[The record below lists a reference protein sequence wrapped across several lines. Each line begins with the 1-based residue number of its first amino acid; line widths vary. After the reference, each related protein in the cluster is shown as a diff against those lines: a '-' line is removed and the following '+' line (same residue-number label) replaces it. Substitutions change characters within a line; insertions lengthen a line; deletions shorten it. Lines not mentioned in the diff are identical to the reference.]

1 MPKKFKLL
9 IFISLTCALI
19 SVGVAEARR
28 MSLQQLELMKQP
40 ADAPIHTPANIPQS
54 HRVWQP
60 QIKDLATWQQLS
72 KPLRD
77 AEFSKFVIDIKS
89 DNIYFVDTNVFTL
102 HTDFVLDYL
111 LKIPHTAANVKAF
124 NRNYSRKKPQFILGY
139 LTHYPKQS
147 TWTFSFWE
155 GDTIDAPT
163 IAKAAKKLEKS
174 FNIASLTFRPDS
186 SYQENIAKQLKLWR
200 VPVMNNNQ
208 IYQAMPYQ
216 AFNTGAAVG
225 VLNIVPP
232 SQKIE
237 NLQFLQQDIVILQQS
252 YPDIS
257 PVSGIIT
264 TEFSTPLSH
273 VNLRAGAWDIPN
285 ASLKTATKDF
295 AQLNKKWVKLEVTEQ
310 ALNLRLATAA
320 EIKNEQEK
328 QKVAKQISL
337 PQADLQSTV
346 LAQLHQIKLE
356 NITRYGA
363 KTVHLGEMLQAGLP
377 VPNGFGIPFYYY
389 QKHMSANRMDI
400 GLQGMLNDARF
411 NKDSVW
417 RKQKLREL
425 QASIKAAPIDAQ
437 HFSAIKKEWHDALRG
452 APVFVRSSTNAEDL
466 AGFNGAGLYDT
477 VANVQDDAALEAAIK
492 QVWASLWNA
501 RAVDERAFFGI
512 PQQQVYAA
520 VLVQT
525 GVNASASGVL
535 LTTDIWGHQPRTF
548 TINAKW
554 GLGMRVVEGQKIAEQ
569 ILYDTGND
577 GTRVISRSDETT
589 MLVFDKKGGTKE
601 KKVSKSEA
609 IITEQRAK
617 RLGQLAQQ
625 VEKLFP
631 QYQVL
636 DIEWVL
642 EKDRFAREKFYIVQA
657 RPYIG
662 KVK

>member
-1 MPKKFKLL
+1 M
-9 IFISLTCALI
+9 
-19 SVGVAEARR
+19 
-28 MSLQQLELMKQP
+28 
-40 ADAPIHTPANIPQS
+40 
-54 HRVWQP
+54 
-60 QIKDLATWQQLS
+60 
-72 KPLRD
+72 
-77 AEFSKFVIDIKS
+77 
-89 DNIYFVDTNVFTL
+89 
-102 HTDFVLDYL
+102 
-111 LKIPHTAANVKAF
+111 
-124 NRNYSRKKPQFILGY
+124 
-139 LTHYPKQS
+139 
-147 TWTFSFWE
+147 
-155 GDTIDAPT
+155 
-163 IAKAAKKLEKS
+163 
-174 FNIASLTFRPDS
+174 
-186 SYQENIAKQLKLWR
+186 
-200 VPVMNNNQ
+200 
-208 IYQAMPYQ
+208 
-216 AFNTGAAVG
+216 
-225 VLNIVPP
+225 
-232 SQKIE
+232 
-237 NLQFLQQDIVILQQS
+237 
-252 YPDIS
+252 
-257 PVSGIIT
+257 
-264 TEFSTPLSH
+264 
-273 VNLRAGAWDIPN
+273 
-285 ASLKTATKDF
+285 
-295 AQLNKKWVKLEVTEQ
+295 
-310 ALNLRLATAA
+310 
-320 EIKNEQEK
+320 
-328 QKVAKQISL
+328 
-337 PQADLQSTV
+337 
-346 LAQLHQIKLE
+346 
-356 NITRYGA
+356 
-363 KTVHLGEMLQAGLP
+363 
-377 VPNGFGIPFYYY
+377 
-389 QKHMSANRMDI
+389 
-400 GLQGMLNDARF
+400 
-411 NKDSVW
+411 
-417 RKQKLREL
+417 
-425 QASIKAAPIDAQ
+425 
-437 HFSAIKKEWHDALRG
+437 
-452 APVFVRSSTNAEDL
+452 FVRSSTNAEDL